1 MHDKGNTEWGIYET
15 RRKYYKID
23 QLKLPNNHDRAK
35 KKSKDDIKKLNNEI
49 NDFKTSL
56 QFTEKALKEKIKSL
70 DKKHESICIKVD
82 EVYDTEINS

>member
-1 MHDKGNTEWGIYET
+1 MTE
-15 RRKYYKID
+15 
-23 QLKLPNNHDRAK
+23 LK

-70 DKKHESICIKVD
+70 EKKHESICIKVD